1 MTPQEKIIACYD
13 ALERLKNGT
22 PRVTCFIGI
31 ELDEITNSKVSQ
43 EAGFDKGYIKNKKIS
58 HQGIVQSILDVS
70 KETESQY
77 LSKAETQRR
86 HDKKIKKLKG
96 DLDRTEQ
103 MLEESLARE
112 ILLMTYLKELE
123 GKLYKL
129 SR

>member
-43 EAGFDKGYIKNKKIS
+43 EAGFDKGYIKNKTIS
-58 HQGIVQSILDVS
+58 HQGIVQKILDVS
-70 KETESQY
+70 NVTESHS
-77 LSKAETQRR
+77 LSIAETRKR
-86 HDKKIKKLKG
+86 HEKKVKSLKCN
-96 DLDRTEQ
+96 LERTEQ
-103 MLEESLARE
+103 MLEESLSRE
-112 ILLMTYLKELE
+112 ILLMSYLKELE